1 MSLPRLTIY
10 RHDRRN
16 RSLITLAG
24 EIDPATAP
32 RVRDALER
40 CLDDGISTIDVDLT
54 PLGSCDGTGLKVF
67 LDASEHAATA
77 HASLQLHHPSP
88 QTSQLLART
97 GAAPLLLGAPRAP
110 VAPHL
115 PRDLRTTAPPS
126 SPYGM

>member
-16 RSLITLAG
+16 RALITLAG

-32 RVRDALER
+32 RVRAALER

-54 PLGSCDGTGLKVF
+54 PLGSCDDSGLKVF
-67 LDASEHAATA
+67 LDASEHATTA
-77 HASLQLHHPSP
+77 SASLRLHHPSP
-88 QTSQLLART
+88 QTSRLLART
-97 GAAPLLLGAPRAP
+97 GAAPLLLGPPRTPVPAP
-110 VAPHL
+110 L
-115 PRDLRTTAPPS
+115 LRDLRRTAPPS

>member
-16 RSLITLAG
+16 RALITLVG
-24 EIDPATAP
+24 EIDHATAP
-32 RVRDALER
+32 RVRAALDR
-40 CLDDGISTIDVDLT
+40 CLDDGIGTIDVDLT
-54 PLGSCDGTGLKVF
+54 PLGSCDDSGLKVF

-77 HASLQLHHPSP
+77 HASLRLHHPSP

-97 GAAPLLLGAPRAP
+97 GAAPQLLGPPRAP
-110 VAPHL
+110 VPPPH
-115 PRDLRTTAPPS
+115 PRDLRRTAPPS

>member
-16 RSLITLAG
+16 RALITLAG

-32 RVRDALER
+32 RVRAALEG

-54 PLGSCDGTGLKVF
+54 PLGSCDDSGLKVF

-77 HASLQLHHPSP
+77 HASLRLHHPSP

-97 GAAPLLLGAPRAP
+97 GAAPQLLGPPRAP
-110 VAPHL
+110 VLPPHL
-115 PRDLRTTAPPS
+115 RDLRRTAPPS